1 MIPLIYH
8 ECYSDL
14 VLPERHRYPI
24 GKYRALYQHLLRAGL
39 PAAWFELDAPAA
51 TPADLALVHHPDYIN
66 ALVQG
71 QLDSKAMRRIGF
83 PWSDFLLKRSLQSV
97 GGTVRTMQL
106 ALEHGIALHLS
117 GGYHH
122 AFAEEGAGFCL
133 FNDLAVAAKTAL
145 HQGVGKVLIFDCDV
159 HQGDGT
165 ALLFADEP
173 NIITASLHGE
183 KNFPARKQQSDW
195 DIGLPTHCQD
205 DDYLDAVKT
214 SLDYLLYLHQPD
226 LVLYD
231 AGVDIHQDDDLGLL
245 QVSTAGVYQRDA
257 FVFERCRNLNIPVA
271 AVIGGGYQRDMTRL
285 TTVHSQLFRA
295 ACAVYAPAQQLDWNY
310 AGSPEQ

>member
-1 MIPLIYH
+1 MLPLVYH

-24 GKYRALYQHLLRAGL
+24 GKYRALYQYLLRIGI
-39 PAAWFELDAPAA
+39 PGNWFVRDAAAA
-51 TPADLALVHHPDYIN
+51 TPAQLALVHQPQYID
-66 ALVQG
+66 ALCHG
-71 QLDSKAMRRIGF
+71 ALDGKAMRRIGF
-83 PWSDFLLKRSLQSV
+83 PWSEFLVQRSLQSV

-122 AFAEEGAGFCL
+122 AFTAEGAGFCI
-133 FNDLAVAAKTAL
+133 FNDLAVAAKAAL
-145 HQGVGKVLIFDCDV
+145 QQGVSKVLIFDCDV

-165 ALLFADEP
+165 ALLFNDEP

-195 DIGLPTHCQD
+195 DIALPTHCED
-205 DDYLDAVKT
+205 KDYLDAVKT
-214 SLDYLLYLHQPD
+214 SLDYLLHLHQPD

-245 QVSTAGVYQRDA
+245 RISTAGVYQRDV
-257 FVFERCRNLNIPVA
+257 FVFERCHALQIPVA
-271 AVIGGGYQRDMTRL
+271 AVIGGGYQREISKL
-285 TTVHSQLFRA
+285 TAVHSQLFRA
-295 ACAVYAPAQQLDWNY
+295 ACAVYMPAQAFEWDQ
-310 AGSPEQ
+310 A